1 MGRVVLFP
9 WDGSWGWLLCQKG
22 SRTTDKVG
30 WPDFPLSPVGGKCP
44 RRVVCQ
50 GMGPVSAPGASSRPG
65 ARTFLALPAFQSRRG
80 WTFGISGFH
89 GTCSGYGF
97 ISEAWW
103 WQGISEDPF
112 KHSFG
117 NQTEFILPLLILHLF
132 LGISTLVERQEE
144 RACRDHLSEP
154 VHHGLMCLPN
164 KAHLVWYPEVRALV
178 AAHLAS

>member
-1 MGRVVLFP
+1 MIYDGLVYGESKVIIQKGNTHNLKRGRADEIDRKCNCLEIQQASNGLPGVGVAHGLEQVLTLRLALFSQGRVTGMGRVVLFP

-22 SRTTDKVG
+22 NRTTDKVG

-103 WQGISEDPF
+103 W
-112 KHSFG
+112 
-117 NQTEFILPLLILHLF
+117 
-132 LGISTLVERQEE
+132 
-144 RACRDHLSEP
+144 
-154 VHHGLMCLPN
+154 
-164 KAHLVWYPEVRALV
+164 
-178 AAHLAS
+178 